1 MSEDALSQIPSNTE
15 LLRLSVNCDK
25 HMIHDLAIHLDMEET
40 EWSDMVENYP
50 RNTQMVKFLTLI
62 DLRENN
68 GIRFGDLAK
77 GLIEMKITTHTLCM
91 VSYV

>member
-1 MSEDALSQIPSNTE
+1 MLHELALHLGMEDM
-15 LLRLSVNCDK
+15 V
-25 HMIHDLAIHLDMEET
+25 
-40 EWSDMVENYP
+40 WSDMVENYP

-68 GIRFGDLAK
+68 GIRFGDLSK
-77 GLIEMKITTHTLCM
+77 GLREMKITTHTLCM